1 MIKTDGRNKLF
12 AVFILGAAALAVY
25 GVSNVVS
32 AFNDTQIAQSSLAG
46 VSDNTLLSKGYEPGS
61 PYCNPAGCAAC
72 RGCAGL
78 QYSQNVDEGNDS
90 AVQVS
95 LVD

>member
-1 MIKTDGRNKLF
+1 MIKLRGWNRLY
-12 AVFILGAAALAVY
+12 AVFILGAAALSVY

-32 AFNDTQIAQSSLAG
+32 AYNDAQISQSSIEA

-78 QYSQNVDEGNDS
+78 QYSQNVDEVKDS
-90 AVQVS
+90 AVQVT